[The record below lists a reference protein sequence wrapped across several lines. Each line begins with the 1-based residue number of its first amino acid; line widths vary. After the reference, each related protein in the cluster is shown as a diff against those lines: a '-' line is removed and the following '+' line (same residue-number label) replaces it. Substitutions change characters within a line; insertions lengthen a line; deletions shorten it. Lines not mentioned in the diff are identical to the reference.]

1 MNISKNPAP
10 RANAGNRANSKVEQ
24 QQIIA
29 SSVDWE
35 ADPAAIWF
43 ARWFGGSVVVY
54 SVTPHIEWRSHRE
67 APLARLR
74 PLNGGATPAATPADA
89 LKRAVD
95 MALGAFA
102 DIERRARDAQPEST
116 TSIAAE

>member
-1 MNISKNPAP
+1 MNKNKNPAP

-43 ARWFGGSVVVY
+43 ARWFALPTV
-54 SVTPHIEWRSHRE
+54 
-67 APLARLR
+67 LARL
-74 PLNGGATPAATPADA
+74 LAALAS
-89 LKRAVD
+89 LGRAF
-95 MALGAFA
+95 G
-102 DIERRARDAQPEST
+102 
-116 TSIAAE
+116 